1 MKNLTIFLL
10 LLIVSCKKEPQIGS
24 VTFYNISCNAVNP
37 IVYVD
42 GERVGI
48 TRKITQKP
56 VCGDEIHLK
65 IITKEYE
72 VGEHYWVLDDGR
84 GSYPK
89 RYFVVEKKCQQLRVD

>member
-1 MKNLTIFLL
+1 MKNLTIFLIL
-10 LLIVSCKKEPQIGS
+10 LTVGCKKEPQMGD

-37 IVYVD
+37 TVYVD

-48 TRKITQKP
+48 TRKIVQKP
-56 VCGDEIHLK
+56 VCGDEVHLK

>member
-1 MKNLTIFLL
+1 MKHTLLILTILM
-10 LLIVSCKKEPQIGS
+10 IGCKKEDQKGS
-24 VTFYNISCNAVNP
+24 VTFYNIDCNAVNP

-48 TRKITQKP
+48 TRKVVQKP

-65 IITKEYE
+65 IITKEYN
-72 VGEHYWVLDDGR
+72 VGEHYWTLDDGK
-84 GSYPK
+84 GGYPK